1 MTYKDQDYSE
11 VTGTSA
17 AIASGGGTGNL
28 DLVLSDLPLGDGRV
42 RIHEIILDSD
52 SIDFDVAIH
61 EDDARTRANRV
72 TQILNINVHTV
83 QLIGAGRGQHYQDRE
98 VLLPSDQGEIH
109 FAFVNNDVGAETI
122 TARVRYTVSSS
133 R

>member
-11 VTGTSA
+11 VTGTSGS
-17 AIASGGGTGNL
+17 IASGGGTGDL
-28 DLVLSDLPLGDGRV
+28 DLVLSDLPEGQARV
-42 RIHEIILDSD
+42 RIHEVILDSD
-52 SIDFDVAIH
+52 SVDFDAAIH

-72 TQILNINVHTV
+72 TQILNINTHSV

-98 VLLPSDQGEIH
+98 VTLATDQAEIH
-109 FAFVNNDVGAETI
+109 LAFVNNDVGAETI
-122 TARVRYTVSSS
+122 TARIRYTISVS